1 MTIVS
6 PVIQLAASE
15 TRKATAEAMSA
26 GSPMRP
32 SATEAD
38 TSSSSLCNV
47 HGNPLR

>member
-26 GSPMRP
+26 GYRMRP

-38 TSSSSLCNV
+38 TIDMVRDLYDV
-47 HGNPLR
+47 